1 MGMENGKPSFVTA
14 GLPVIDCDLHNR
26 IPPLEMLYPYLPDH
40 WCDHCE
46 ESGFF
51 GPDANDYPEGAPTS
65 TRPEIIEP
73 SEDRPQSDLTL
84 LREHALDY
92 WGVECGILTC
102 AYRVQSV
109 HNEDLAA
116 ALASAVNDWQ
126 IEHWLD
132 PEPRLR
138 GSLIVPSQ
146 NPELAAREIERLG
159 NHPGV
164 VQVMLPVRSQAP
176 YGNRRYHPIYTA
188 AVRHDLVVGIH
199 YGGAPGLPPTSV
211 GWPSTYLEEY
221 VGMSQVFQAQVLSL
235 VSEGVFDLFP
245 SLRIALIEAGFTWM
259 PSLMWRFDK
268 EWRGLRHLTPWV
280 KRLPSAY
287 IREHMRMTLQPI
299 DGPPTAE
306 QLLQIIGQL
315 DSDDFLMFSTDYP
328 HWHFDSPRR
337 GFPLKT
343 AHIAGTQDFV
353 RKCEGILSALKMR
366 PYNL

>member
-1 MGMENGKPSFVTA
+1 MGIENGKPSFVTA
-14 GLPVIDCDLHNR
+14 GLPIIDCDLHNR

-65 TRPEIIEP
+65 TRPEITEP
-73 SEDRPQSDLTL
+73 SEDRPQSDLAL
-84 LREHALDY
+84 LREHALDP
-92 WGVECGILTC
+92 WGVQYGILTC

-146 NPELAAREIERLG
+146 NPGLAAREIERLG
-159 NHPGV
+159 NHPGF

-188 AVRHDLVVGIH
+188 AVRHGLVVGIH

-245 SLRIALIEAGFTWM
+245 ALRSGTHRSGVYMDAIAHVA
-259 PSLMWRFDK
+259 
-268 EWRGLRHLTPWV
+268 V
-280 KRLPSAY
+280 
-287 IREHMRMTLQPI
+287 
-299 DGPPTAE
+299 
-306 QLLQIIGQL
+306 
-315 DSDDFLMFSTDYP
+315 
-328 HWHFDSPRR
+328 
-337 GFPLKT
+337 
-343 AHIAGTQDFV
+343 
-353 RKCEGILSALKMR
+353 
-366 PYNL
+366 

>member
-1 MGMENGKPSFVTA
+1 MENGKPSFVTA

-26 IPPLEMLYPYLPDH
+26 TPSLEMLYPYLPDH
-40 WCDHCE
+40 WRDHCE

-65 TRPEIIEP
+65 TRPEITEP
-73 SEDRPQSDLTL
+73 SADRPQSDLAL
-84 LREHALDY
+84 LREHALDP
-92 WGVECGILTC
+92 WGVQYGILTC
-102 AYRVQSV
+102 AYRAQSV

-116 ALASAVNDWQ
+116 ALASAINDWQ

-159 NHPGV
+159 DHPGF
-164 VQVMLPVRSQAP
+164 VQVMLPARSQAP
-176 YGNRRYHPIYTA
+176 YGNRRYHPIYAA
-188 AVRHDLVVGIH
+188 AVHHDLVVGIH

-235 VSEGVFDLFP
+235 VSEGVFDQFL
-245 SLRIALIEAGFTWM
+245 SLRVALIEAGFTWM

-299 DGPPTAE
+299 DEPPTAE

-328 HWHFDSPRR
+328 HWHFDSPEEA
-337 GFPLKT
+337 FPAKLPPSL
-343 AHIAGTQDFV
+343 A
-353 RKCEGILSALKMR
+353 RKILSENAREFYRL
-366 PYNL
+366 

>member
-1 MGMENGKPSFVTA
+1 MTA
-14 GLPVIDCDLHNR
+14 ICITVPRHSKCFTRTYQTTGAITAR
-26 IPPLEMLYPYLPDH
+26 
-40 WCDHCE
+40 
-46 ESGFF
+46 SRAFS

-65 TRPEIIEP
+65 TRPEITEP
-73 SEDRPQSDLTL
+73 SADRPQSDLAL
-84 LREHALDY
+84 LREHALDP
-92 WGVECGILTC
+92 WGVQYGILTC

-116 ALASAVNDWQ
+116 ALASAINDWQ

-159 NHPGV
+159 DHPGF

-176 YGNRRYHPIYTA
+176 YGNRRYHPIYAA

-235 VSEGVFDLFP
+235 VSEGVFGPVPLPASSTHRSGVHMDA
-245 SLRIALIEAGFTWM
+245 IAHVA
-259 PSLMWRFDK
+259 
-268 EWRGLRHLTPWV
+268 V
-280 KRLPSAY
+280 
-287 IREHMRMTLQPI
+287 
-299 DGPPTAE
+299 
-306 QLLQIIGQL
+306 
-315 DSDDFLMFSTDYP
+315 
-328 HWHFDSPRR
+328 
-337 GFPLKT
+337 
-343 AHIAGTQDFV
+343 
-353 RKCEGILSALKMR
+353 
-366 PYNL
+366 